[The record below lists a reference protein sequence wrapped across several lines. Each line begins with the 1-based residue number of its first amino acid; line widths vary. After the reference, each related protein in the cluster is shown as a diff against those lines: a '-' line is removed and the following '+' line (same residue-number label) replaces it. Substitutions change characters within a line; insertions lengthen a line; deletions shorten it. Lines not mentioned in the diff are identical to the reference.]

1 MGSIRT
7 FRLPFRHGWNNS
19 HPATLKRQEDQ
30 VLHSRMERVTM
41 LSTILIVIVIL
52 LLIGALPNWGYSR
65 NWGYAPSG
73 GLGLVVLILVI
84 LLLMGRI

>member
-1 MGSIRT
+1 
-7 FRLPFRHGWNNS
+7 
-19 HPATLKRQEDQ
+19 
-30 VLHSRMERVTM
+30 M

-52 LLIGALPNWGYSR
+52 LLIGALPNWSYSR
-65 NWGYAPSG
+65 SWGYAPSG